1 MNDKEMKTF
10 PQPIP
15 RRWLTMFCVVSL
27 LAVWQTEFSHSKPKT
42 KDLEEVEIE
51 FSTSPPGVRARV
63 MHGRKTYGVTPFK
76 LRLPKNSGF
85 RDIRVV
91 AKDFLVLNT
100 RVYTHK
106 NQKRVLKLFKDEDAQ
121 ELPGYKRKIPDMA
134 LDAELSLDAGVRN
147 ELPSS
152 VQANPVKVDAE
163 SAKDIAPKPNS
174 GND

>member
-1 MNDKEMKTF
+1 M
-10 PQPIP
+10 I
-15 RRWLTMFCVVSL
+15 CVVSL
-27 LAVWQTEFSHSKPKT
+27 LALCLTQLSNAKPNT

-76 LRLPKNSGF
+76 LKLPKNSGF

-106 NQKRVLKLFKDEDAQ
+106 NQKRVLKLFTDEDAQ
-121 ELPGYKRKIPDMA
+121 ELPGYKRKVPDMA
-134 LDAELSLDAGVRN
+134 LDAALNLDAGVRE
-147 ELPSS
+147 ELPPST
-152 VQANPVKVDAE
+152 QASPVKLDANKP
-163 SAKDIAPKPNS
+163 SKVRQPNPNS
-174 GND
+174 GNGQD